1 MPRGFKRRSNN
12 NPTTL
17 YYQNKRST
25 KIQAEVKSTFEP
37 DQKRRAVAAFKR
49 GDKRAVISGV
59 VGCSTRSLY
68 NWAQNTSAINRKTRP
83 DRKILSHPEALPTFL
98 ERAKQDPYCRT
109 IHLAESVESK
119 TGIKLPGH
127 MIQNYRVP

>member
-49 GDKRAVISGV
+49 GDKKAVISGV

-68 NWAQNTSAINRKTRP
+68 NWAQNIYQDTSEP
-83 DRKILSHPEALPTFL
+83 FVQFPWLWSWH
-98 ERAKQDPYCRT
+98 C
-109 IHLAESVESK
+109 
-119 TGIKLPGH
+119 
-127 MIQNYRVP
+127 